1 MVLFFIES
9 IWLYCWSDST
19 GDHWILNDTNI
30 DITAKP
36 DIDPLPEV
44 GNFFI
49 FFEGCQKLGIL

>member
-1 MVLFFIES
+1 MYGVSFIES

-30 DITAKP
+30 AITAKP

-44 GNFFI
+44 GNFF
-49 FFEGCQKLGIL
+49 